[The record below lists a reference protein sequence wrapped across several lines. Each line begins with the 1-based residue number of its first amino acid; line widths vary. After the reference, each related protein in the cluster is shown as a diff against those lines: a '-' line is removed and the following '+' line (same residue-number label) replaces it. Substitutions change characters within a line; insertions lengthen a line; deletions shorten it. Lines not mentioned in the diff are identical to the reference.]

1 MGIGGWLWGQKCIQ
15 GHVFDEVDL
24 QDLELKA
31 LGLKSCTDSFQKV
44 RDSLR
49 EKTNPSVN
57 GNQ

>member
-49 EKTNPSVN
+49 GKN
-57 GNQ
+57 